1 MSSARRDGRAMTS
14 AMRQGASGSPQGS
27 WGLHGGAGT
36 IVEGRRCT
44 VQFANG
50 RLYLDAIASP
60 ATALLGHDPPPVV
73 RVDEADLARALSAL
87 DPAYRCVALLRS
99 REAAFAAAACLA
111 RDAAVLEDDGFAR
124 SGGWLG
130 SAVAAARPAFVVIGD
145 ALSAGAPFAALLA
158 RRDVAG
164 GKTASSPAPDKAI
177 SATSAAR
184 AGGVLTAIRE
194 QDLLQHGTRLGAY
207 LRERLESVRASHRE
221 IAAVEHAGLNV
232 WVTLS
237 EAVRAAELKRRI
249 CERGVLVGADTR
261 NRIVI
266 APPLVMRF
274 AEVDVITGAMRGALS
289 GQPTWGGAGFCPGCE
304 AEPGRPLL
312 GGLLRQ
318 GKGRASATDAR

>member
-1 MSSARRDGRAMTS
+1 M
-14 AMRQGASGSPQGS
+14 
-27 WGLHGGAGT
+27 

-50 RLYLDAIASP
+50 RLYLDALASP
-60 ATALLGHDPPPVV
+60 ATVLLGHDSPPAVV
-73 RVDEADLARALSAL
+73 ADEADLARALSAL

-99 REAAFAAAACLA
+99 REAAFAAATRLA
-111 RDAAVLEDDGFAR
+111 GDAAVVEDDAFAR

-130 SAVAAARPAFVVIGD
+130 AAVAGAKPAFVVIGD

-164 GKTASSPAPDKAI
+164 GEAVSPPEPDERI
-177 SATSAAR
+177 SATSAER
-184 AGGVLTAIRE
+184 AAGVLAAIRE
-194 QDLLQHGTRLGAY
+194 QNLLQHGTRLEAY
-207 LRERLESVRASHRE
+207 LRERLESVRASHGE
-221 IAAVEHAGLNV
+221 IAAVEHAGLSV

-237 EAVRAAELKRRI
+237 EAASAAELKRRM
-249 CERGVLVGADTR
+249 CERGVLVGADAR

-304 AEPGRPLL
+304 AEPERPLI
-312 GGLLRQ
+312 GGLLRP
-318 GKGRASATDAR
+318 GAGRAPATDARRG